1 MFSKTVRIK
10 TRIVYIFAGM
20 KGKCTVR
27 DSSVATGDL
36 AANYCSENNVN
47 TFASVAFI
55 LMSITTTLYGNT
67 KTGFSF
73 GRFLFC
79 KTTYAL

>member
-1 MFSKTVRIK
+1 MILKATQFCMFSKTVLIK

-20 KGKCTVR
+20 KEKCTVR

-47 TFASVAFI
+47 TFASVAFLLI
-55 LMSITTTLYGNT
+55 
-67 KTGFSF
+67 
-73 GRFLFC
+73 C
-79 KTTYAL
+79 P